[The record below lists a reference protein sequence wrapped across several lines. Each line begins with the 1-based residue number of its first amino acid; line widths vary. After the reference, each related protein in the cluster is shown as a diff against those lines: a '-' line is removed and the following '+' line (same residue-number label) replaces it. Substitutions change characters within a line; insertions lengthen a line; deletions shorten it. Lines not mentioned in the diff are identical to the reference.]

1 MEGGVEVEEDAGAG
15 TGLISKSIH
24 VRVMEEC
31 IDWMPCCVNGLMWH
45 SLRNHGSLVKHG
57 EFPVLLAE
65 HMVLRDWLVRVGL
78 AHCRSITTCNQCNI
92 TIRERCSTLDHDL
105 SQS

>member
-1 MEGGVEVEEDAGAG
+1 MEEDAGAG
-15 TGLISKSIH
+15 TVLISKSIH

-65 HMVLRDWLVRVGL
+65 HMVLRDWLVRVGWHTVGVL
-78 AHCRSITTCNQCNI
+78 PRAISV
-92 TIRERCSTLDHDL
+92 TLL
-105 SQS
+105 SENDALH